1 MIALP
6 GGAREVSEVEPPELR
21 LRNGLLH
28 LITLGQPVK
37 HDSVEIDI
45 WIHKRS
51 ERPFAFVCDFQAHRS
66 GSSLIR
72 ASTSRCR
79 SSTRKK
85 LGILVRLTNHNILE
99 NREFVASSQRF
110 AEEAAKGQDIL
121 AVQPV

>member
-51 ERPFAFVCDFQAHRS
+51 ERLSPSCA
-66 GSSLIR
+66 I
-72 ASTSRCR
+72 SRR
-79 SSTRKK
+79 I
-85 LGILVRLTNHNILE
+85 G
-99 NREFVASSQRF
+99 
-110 AEEAAKGQDIL
+110 AAL
-121 AVQPV
+121 A